1 MKCSYQNRVV
11 PAPLRRA
18 VRRRPTMN
26 ASASTLALTILAISA
41 LTLPARAE
49 APVESV
55 GLFLLRVQ
63 EESAAPFVQHC
74 GAKVPELKQSLE
86 AEYLRFKKRYRKAT
100 APLRAQLGTN
110 EELSR
115 PASRELIEQFEEM
128 GAQSLAQVREL
139 DARPFCLTLKDNLS
153 NATEKTIQQN
163 MQSTLAHYTAA
174 VRHSR

>member
-1 MKCSYQNRVV
+1 MK
-11 PAPLRRA
+11 
-18 VRRRPTMN
+18 
-26 ASASTLALTILAISA
+26 ASASTFALTILAISSSA
-41 LTLPARAE
+41 LPARAA

-86 AEYLRFKKRYRKAT
+86 AEYVRFKKRYRKAT
-100 APLRAQLGTN
+100 VPLRTQLGAD
-110 EELSR
+110 EELSK
-115 PASRELIEQFEEM
+115 PASRELIEQFKEM
-128 GAQSLAQVREL
+128 GAQSLAQARVL
-139 DARPFCLTLKDNLS
+139 DARPFCLSLKDNLS

-163 MQSTLAHYTAA
+163 MKNTLAHYTAA

>member
-1 MKCSYQNRVV
+1 
-11 PAPLRRA
+11 
-18 VRRRPTMN
+18 MN
-26 ASASTLALTILAISA
+26 ASATTFALALLAISSMA
-41 LTLPARAE
+41 LPARAA

-63 EESAAPFVQHC
+63 EESAVPFVQHC

-100 APLRAQLGTN
+100 APLRTQLGTN
-110 EELSR
+110 EELSK
-115 PASRELIEQFEEM
+115 PASRELIGQFEEM
-128 GAQSLAQVREL
+128 GAQSLAQAREL
-139 DARPFCLTLKDNLS
+139 DPRPLCLSLRDNLS

-163 MQSTLAHYTAA
+163 MQNTLAHYTAA

>member
-1 MKCSYQNRVV
+1 MK
-11 PAPLRRA
+11 
-18 VRRRPTMN
+18 
-26 ASASTLALTILAISA
+26 ASTFALTILAISSLA
-41 LTLPARAE
+41 LPVRAA

-74 GAKVPELKQSLE
+74 GAKVPELKQALE

-100 APLRAQLGTN
+100 APLRTQIGTN
-110 EELSR
+110 EELSK
-115 PASRELIEQFEEM
+115 PASRELIEQFEQM
-128 GAQSLAQVREL
+128 GAQSLAQAREL
-139 DARPFCLTLKDNLS
+139 EARPFCLTLEDNLS
-153 NATEKTIQQN
+153 NATEKSIQQN